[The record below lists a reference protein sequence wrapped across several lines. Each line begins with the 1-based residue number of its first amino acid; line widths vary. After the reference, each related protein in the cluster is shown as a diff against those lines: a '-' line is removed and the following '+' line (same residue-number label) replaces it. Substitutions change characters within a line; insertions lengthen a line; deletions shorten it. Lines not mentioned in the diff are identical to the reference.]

1 MFMVVV
7 MSLWPRRS
15 WTKDNTFKFDL
26 LNEWSLAESVENL
39 VVLENISPGEASVD
53 KVLSI

>member
-1 MFMVVV
+1 MV

-15 WTKDNTFKFDL
+15 CAKDMTSKFDR
-26 LNEWSLAESVENL
+26 LNEWSLVESVENL

>member
-7 MSLWPRRS
+7 MSLWSRRS
-15 WTKDNTFKFDL
+15 WAKDMTSKSDR